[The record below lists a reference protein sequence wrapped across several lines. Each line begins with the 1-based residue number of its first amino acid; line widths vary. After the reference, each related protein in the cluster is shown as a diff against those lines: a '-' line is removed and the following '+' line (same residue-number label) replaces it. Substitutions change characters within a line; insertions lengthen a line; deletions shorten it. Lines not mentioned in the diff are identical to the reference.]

1 VEHPHRCAGAPRHP
15 GFHSHDPGHLRREG
29 QTPEPPSRAAMAS
42 RYQSMDRRG
51 LLCSIC
57 IWVVAVACADEAVRP
72 TRNTPSPS
80 PLSNCVEASAD
91 LLPYSFCVPVTWRVG
106 DIAHMDGSIDIVMID
121 ESSEVL
127 GFAKASGPVEPN
139 GRVIR
144 FEPFP
149 ESVIEAQEQRRFLV
163 DAGFKPRFVRDL
175 SIESLPIDGQL
186 GFLLSFTIDIGEPD
200 AVSRFVELRVP
211 VEGGASIELTFVF
224 GASGESDDLVEEV
237 ISTLRIDSNLLE
249 EAMQRRARPE
259 PKRQPIP

>member
-1 VEHPHRCAGAPRHP
+1 MATFLPVRTNPHTSGVNRTWG
-15 GFHSHDPGHLRREG
+15 
-29 QTPEPPSRAAMAS
+29 
-42 RYQSMDRRG
+42 
-51 LLCSIC
+51 
-57 IWVVAVACADEAVRP
+57 
-72 TRNTPSPS
+72 SP
-80 PLSNCVEASAD
+80 NCVEASAD
-91 LLPYSFCVPVTWRVG
+91 LLPYSFCVPVTWQVG

-121 ESSEVL
+121 ESGEVL

-139 GRVIR
+139 GRVNR

-149 ESVIEAQEQRRFLV
+149 ESVIEAREQRRFLV

-175 SIESLPIDGQL
+175 SIESLPIDSQP

-211 VEGGASIELTFVF
+211 VEGGASIELSLVF
-224 GASGESDDLVEEV
+224 DASGESDDLVEEV